1 MGNDCGPNSCKL
13 GEDVIPYPSEIFIF
27 APLNLTQRKACSVI
41 ASVPASIFQTVV
53 GIEDRSKFRA
63 IFYLAFPIVVSA
75 RMNVTHL
82 RQERVNILEGLI
94 ENNRYSPVAV
104 DRIVNRI
111 PKGCVV
117 IGLGNVGSL
126 IWHVPQPKSGKA
138 PAGRTDKGSF
148 PCLKMMVK
156 SQGKSS
162 WSMKRSWAS

>member
-1 MGNDCGPNSCKL
+1 MRYGPTSGEP
-13 GEDVIPYPSEIFIF
+13 GEDVTLYLS
-27 APLNLTQRKACSVI
+27 
-41 ASVPASIFQTVV
+41 
-53 GIEDRSKFRA
+53 
-63 IFYLAFPIVVSA
+63 FYMAFPNVVSA

-94 ENNRYSPVAV
+94 ENDRYSPVAV
-104 DRIVNRI
+104 NGIVNRI

-138 PAGRTDKGSF
+138 PAGRTDEGSF
-148 PCLKMMVK
+148 PCLKMTVK

-162 WSMKRSWAS
+162 